1 MRKEIARGAEA
12 VIFLED
18 NKIIKN
24 RIKKNYRI
32 DELDR
37 KLRINRT
44 KREINLLKKSSEII
58 NVPKL
63 LSFTDT
69 EIITEYINGN
79 KLSDVFDN
87 IDEREKI
94 CFKIG
99 EYLAKLHNKDI
110 IHGDLTTSN
119 IMINKNYIYFIDFG
133 LGFIS
138 NKIEDKAVD
147 LHLLK
152 QALKSRHFYHYEK
165 AFLNVLNGYKKFSN
179 NFTQIEERLKS
190 VETRGRYKRK
200 NK

>member
-147 LHLLK
+147 LHLFR
-152 QALKSRHFYHYEK
+152 QAFESRHFGKWEDYFNSAIE
-165 AFLNVLNGYKKFSN
+165 GYKISKN
-179 NFTQIEERLKS
+179 ADAVLKQIAK
-190 VETRGRYKRK
+190 VESRGRYKGK
-200 NK
+200 H